1 MLVNKKYVKILTASL
16 FVSTKSWWR
25 QFSSTVE
32 RINCNIYIEWITIE
46 QGYDMQW
53 HCAEKQNAKQN
64 NPTWKGTSCAILLKV
79 QVWIKL
85 VCGVKCQDSRYFWG
99 GRRNSDWEEA
109 RWLLSTWNV
118 WLPLQ
123 NNSPTCALKVCPC
136 FSMYAK
142 YPEMFLCES
151 ETHSVTS
158 NSLQPHKLHSPWT
171 SPGQNTG
178 VGILSIL
185 QGIFST
191 QRLNPGLLHCR
202 RILY

>member
-1 MLVNKKYVKILTASL
+1 MICNDTVLRNKMPSKRTQ
-16 FVSTKSWWR
+16 R
-25 QFSSTVE
+25 E
-32 RINCNIYIEWITIE
+32 RVHPVRFCLY
-46 QGYDMQW
+46 
-53 HCAEKQNAKQN
+53 
-64 NPTWKGTSCAILLKV
+64 KV

-85 VCGVKCQDSRYFWG
+85 VCGVKCQDSGYFWG

-109 RWLLSTWNV
+109 WWLLSTWNV

-151 ETHSVTS
+151 ETHSVVS
-158 NSLQPHKLHSPWT
+158 NSLQPHKLHSPWN
-171 SPGQNTG
+171 SPGQNTV
-178 VGILSIL
+178 VGSLSIL

-191 QRLNPGLLHCR
+191 QRLNPGLPHCR
-202 RILY
+202 QILYQLNLKGSPKCF